1 MAKKPR
7 GLFAGAAILRNKK
20 KFRFSKKG
28 SLHKFLRDRW
38 KFDPLEGAPMA
49 SGIVLELRVN
59 TPKKPSSG
67 HRQCALVSLTKNGIP
82 VTAYIPFPSGK
93 RFIEEHKK
101 VIIERI
107 GGAQHGARG
116 DLPGVK
122 FKIIKVQTESNEIKP
137 LKELIKQ
144 SKGNA

>member
-7 GLFAGAAILRNKK
+7 GLFAGRAILKRKA

-28 SLHKFLRDRW
+28 ALHKFLHDRW
-38 KFDPLEGAPMA
+38 KFDPLEGAPLA

-67 HRQCALVSLTKNGIP
+67 NRQCALVSLTKNGKA
-82 VTAYIPFPSGK
+82 VTAYIPFPNGK
-93 RFIEEHKK
+93 KFIEEHD
-101 VIIERI
+101 VVTIQRI
-107 GGAQHGARG
+107 GGAQLGARG

-122 FKIIKVQTESNEIKP
+122 FKIIKVRGVP
-137 LKELIKQ
+137 LKDIVSGKKQ
-144 SKGNA
+144 KPAR